1 MHPVKSIRSKPMS
14 PCARA
19 CSPLRQPSIYCMINM
34 ICASVTGCAAICS
47 SRHSIR
53 LSHCRYGGAMSP
65 RLMRNS
71 FIYLLITVAVL
82 AIFFTLFS
90 DTLGGSQEIPVSEV
104 ISRSVRGEIER
115 IEVRGDRLAVF
126 TTSGDSYTSRKE
138 AGASMHEMLI
148 ASGVDPATSP
158 VRVDVKGT
166 GGLSSLFGIL
176 INFLP
181 LIFFGAILLFMMRQA
196 QGNSNQTFSFGKSR
210 ARMFVGNSPAVSFED
225 VAGVEEAKEELQE
238 VVEFL
243 KVPER
248 FVSLGAKI
256 PKGVLLIG
264 PPGTGKTLLA
274 RAVAGEAGV
283 PFLSISGSEF
293 VEMFVGVGASR
304 VRDLF
309 EQAKR
314 NAPCIVFVDEIDAV
328 GRHRGAGLGGGHDER
343 EQTLNQILVEM
354 DGFDVNT
361 NIIVVAAT
369 NRPDILDPALLRPGR
384 FDRRVVLDNPDVRG
398 REQILKVHSKGKPLA
413 EDIDM
418 ERIAKQ
424 TMGFSGADLA
434 NLVNESAILAARRS
448 KVTITNDEFA
458 ESIDRVIAGPARKSR
473 VVNERE
479 KEITAYHEAG
489 HALVGYMLP
498 KADMPYKVT
507 IVARGM
513 SGGHTRYLPDE
524 DRNLWTKGQF
534 EDMMAAAM
542 GGRVAEE
549 IIFEDVTTGASN
561 DLEQATNI
569 ARTMVTRYGMSS
581 KLGPRTFGKREELV
595 FLGREISEQRDYSDK
610 IAQDIDEEVYGL
622 VEDAYQKAT
631 RVITDNKE
639 RLGQLAR
646 YLIANE
652 TVEGD
657 ELKDILDPDAD
668 GAATAEAAP
677 APA

>member
-1 MHPVKSIRSKPMS
+1 
-14 PCARA
+14 
-19 CSPLRQPSIYCMINM
+19 
-34 ICASVTGCAAICS
+34 
-47 SRHSIR
+47 
-53 LSHCRYGGAMSP
+53 MSP

-90 DTLGGSQEIPVSEV
+90 DTLGGTQEIPVSEV

-126 TTSGDSYTSRKE
+126 TTSGESYSSRKE
-138 AGASMHEMLI
+138 EGASVLDMLA
-148 ASGVDPATSP
+148 ASGANPGTSP
-158 VRVDVKGT
+158 VRVEVKGT

-196 QGNSNQTFSFGKSR
+196 QGSSNQTFSFGKSR

-361 NIIVVAAT
+361 NIIVIAAT

-398 REQILKVHSKGKPLA
+398 REQILRVHSKGKPLA

-524 DRNLWTKGQF
+524 DRHLWTKGQF
-534 EDMMAAAM
+534 QDMMAAAM

-595 FLGREISEQRDYSDK
+595 VLGREISEQRDYSDK

-622 VEDAYQKAT
+622 VENAYQTAT
-631 RVITDNKE
+631 TVITDNRD
-639 RLGQLAR
+639 RLSQLAR

-657 ELKDILDPDAD
+657 ELKEILDPDDAD
-668 GAATAEAAP
+668 DAAPAVAEAAP
-677 APA
+677 A